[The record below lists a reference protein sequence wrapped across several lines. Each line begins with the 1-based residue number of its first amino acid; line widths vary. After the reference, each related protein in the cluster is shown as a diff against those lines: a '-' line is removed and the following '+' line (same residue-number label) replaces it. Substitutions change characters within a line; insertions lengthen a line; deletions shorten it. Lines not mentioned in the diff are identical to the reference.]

1 MFSIFIYGPLH
12 TAAWAMGLYTL
23 QQPLHIIH
31 LLVTVWANCWTSCIS
46 LSAVSFS
53 HFQRRNK
60 VANCK
65 SSHYCTSSQGHH
77 PSTFPQFQNAS
88 CQRHESS
95 STRPASFFFFYS
107 TSRHSP
113 RHAVGGAL
121 RVESACHPRRGT
133 GRCRRRGR
141 LALGLQPS
149 AAPASAGWGSGDPPA
164 PAVSVFVYVSFFPSC
179 SLLLCRTVEP
189 CV

>member
-1 MFSIFIYGPLH
+1 MGLYSH

-23 QQPLHIIH
+23 QQSLHIIH

-46 LSAVSFS
+46 LSAVSVS
-53 HFQRRNK
+53 HFQIRNK
-60 VANCK
+60 VAHCK

-77 PSTFPQFQNAS
+77 PSTFPQFQNVK

-95 STRPASFFFFYS
+95 STSPTSFFFFYS

-121 RVESACHPRRGT
+121 RVESACH
-133 GRCRRRGR
+133 
-141 LALGLQPS
+141 LALPS
-149 AAPASAGWGSGDPPA
+149 RGDNRPLNATEGSKFTEHTHPPCGCSAPPSPP
-164 PAVSVFVYVSFFPSC
+164 SRHHR
-179 SLLLCRTVEP
+179 LLRTII
-189 CV
+189 